1 MKELKIRTA
10 AFTGGNST
18 QRVEEL
24 EWSVD
29 RWTREMKC
37 AIDSAC
43 GASQKHDN
51 EHERPSDDRPTR
63 RRARGG
69 RFQHEVGANGR

>member
-1 MKELKIRTA
+1 MIELKIRTA

-29 RWTREMKC
+29 RWTREMKR
-37 AIDSAC
+37 AIDAAC

-51 EHERPSDDRPTR
+51 EHERPCDDRPSR
-63 RRARGG
+63 RRARGR
-69 RFQHEVGANGR
+69 RFQHEVRLNGR